1 MRATHVPQRQA
12 LATRRDVHALDR
24 RRHARSER
32 QFRKVIGYSELA
44 KLANAVERA
53 LAAQQVQTPGAP
65 AREEATTL
73 THA

>member
-1 MRATHVPQRQA
+1 
-12 LATRRDVHALDR
+12 
-24 RRHARSER
+24 
-32 QFRKVIGYSELA
+32 VIGYSELA